1 MPKTLEE
8 FIQDVGKPKNIKEH
22 VVYGW
27 NWAKTKIQTGADWV
41 VNHPQEAAIYTTLT
55 AGAAK
60 VLKKGCKT
68 VDKYVTARRETY
80 NKERYVYD
88 HSAGRY
94 LKTRKVLRSNDVRRI
109 NDLRA
114 RHPGMKMSE
123 ALERL
128 NLLD

>member
-1 MPKTLEE
+1 MPRTLEE
-8 FIQDVGKPKNIKEH
+8 FIQDCGKPKTLKEH

-27 NWAKTKIQTGADWV
+27 NWTKGKVKDGVKWV
-41 VNHPQEAAIYTTLT
+41 VENPQEAAVVSTLI
-55 AGAAK
+55 AGASA
-60 VLKKGCKT
+60 VLKKGFRS

-94 LKTRKVLRSNDVRRI
+94 LKTRRVLKSDDVRRI
-109 NDLRA
+109 NALRE

>member
-1 MPKTLEE
+1 MPKTFEE
-8 FIQDVGKPKNIKEH
+8 FIRDYGKPKTVKEH
-22 VVYGW
+22 VVHGW
-27 NWAKTKIQTGADWV
+27 NWTKMKVQNGVEWV
-41 VNHPQEAAIYTTLT
+41 VSHPQEAAIYTTLA

-60 VLKKGCKT
+60 ILKRGCRT

-94 LKTRKVLRSNDVRRI
+94 LKTRKVLDSDDVRRI
-109 NDLRA
+109 NNLRSK
-114 RHPGMKMSE
+114 HPGMKMSE